1 MKVRVSEVFRS
12 FQGEGIFTGAL
23 SVWVRFFGCNL
34 NCNGFMQENPCDPSS
49 YQLPYQ
55 TIDLSSIK
63 KMEDLPVF
71 EYGCDSGYSWSDR
84 YKHLAQ
90 DYTEETL
97 AEKIKSLLPTG
108 TWCHPNTGNYFD
120 LAFTGGEPMMQ
131 QKQMIAVME
140 KLGFL
145 SQNDRPVR
153 VQIETNGTKA
163 LLPAFAKFVGD
174 LNDRE
179 IEVAFNISP
188 KLWNVAGEK
197 DEDAWK
203 PEVIKSYY
211 DLASSGNTNLKFVV
225 NNTDAAWAEL
235 NRKVKELRD
244 AGYDIPVFIMPVGAT
259 KEQQEDSA
267 VVSQIANRAIAE
279 GYHVSGR
286 VHATIFGNGIGT

>member
-12 FQGEGIFTGAL
+12 FQGEGVFTGAL
-23 SVWVRFFGCNL
+23 SIWVRFFGCNL
-34 NCNGFMQENPCDPSS
+34 NCNGFMQENPCDPSTHV
-49 YQLPYQ
+49 LPYQ

-71 EYGCDSGYSWSDR
+71 DYGCDSGYSWSER

-90 DYTEETL
+90 DYTEETI
-97 AEKIKSLLPTG
+97 AEKIVSLLPQG
-108 TWCHPNTGNYFD
+108 KWENPNTGNFFD

-131 QKQMIAVME
+131 QKQMIAVM
-140 KLGFL
+140 KQLKFL
-145 SQNDRPVR
+145 EEVDRPIR
-153 VQIETNGTKA
+153 VQIETNGTKPI
-163 LLPAFAKFVGD
+163 LPAFAEFLTELR
-174 LNDRE
+174 LNGIDT
-179 IEVAFNISP
+179 VFNISP
-188 KLWNVAGEK
+188 KLFNVAGEK

-203 PEVIKSYY
+203 PEVIASY
-211 DLASSGNTNLKFVV
+211 AEAGSSNTNLKFVV
-225 NNTDAAWAEL
+225 NNTEAAWAEL

-244 AGYDIPVFIMPVGAT
+244 SGYNLPVFIMPVGAT

-286 VHATIFGNGIGT
+286 VHATVFGNGIGT